1 MTLRLSFLV
10 AALSTS
16 ASLASAQP
24 PPAFTDVYYVQ
35 FAKALP
41 GQAPALEK
49 SLKQL
54 DPKIQWPR
62 ITFCCGIRKEP
73 TGTIA

>member
-1 MTLRLSFLV
+1 MNEVYAPASNLIIKEITVTLRLSFLV

-41 GQAPALEK
+41 GQAPVL
-49 SLKQL
+49 Q
-54 DPKIQWPR
+54 
-62 ITFCCGIRKEP
+62 RKP
-73 TGTIA
+73 